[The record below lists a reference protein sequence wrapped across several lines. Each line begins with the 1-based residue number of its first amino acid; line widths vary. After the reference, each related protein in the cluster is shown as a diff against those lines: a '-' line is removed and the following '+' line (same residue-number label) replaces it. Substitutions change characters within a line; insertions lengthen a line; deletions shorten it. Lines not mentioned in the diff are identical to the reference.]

1 MKIRERRARGL
12 AIAGALSLAACAARL
27 ENPEAFADRAPLGGN
42 AAGATM
48 AGGATGDGGTGGAA
62 TFAGAS
68 ATLGGTTPGGTG
80 GAAAVAGTSGSAGAS
95 TGDLPACVAAV
106 FVASTAG
113 KCSNGICHHAGDG
126 SGGLDLASPGVT
138 ARLLDQ
144 PASHAGASPSSGCP
158 QGDKLI
164 DSQDPSASW
173 LLKKLTLDSGAACG
187 AKMPLTGSLSADE
200 LSCLT
205 QWVGSF

>member
-1 MKIRERRARGL
+1 MGGSA
-12 AIAGALSLAACAARL
+12 ATFAGTSS
-27 ENPEAFADRAPLGGN
+27 GGSG
-42 AAGATM
+42 AGTTTS
-48 AGGATGDGGTGGAA
+48 GGSATGGAA
-62 TFAGAS
+62 T
-68 ATLGGTTPGGTG
+68 
-80 GAAAVAGTSGSAGAS
+80 AASGSAGAS
-95 TGDLPACVAAV
+95 SGDLPGCVAAI
-106 FVASTAG
+106 FAATTAG

-144 PASHAGASPSSGCP
+144 PASHVGATPNSGCP

-164 DSQDPSASW
+164 DSHDPSASW
-173 LLKKLTLDSGAACG
+173 LLKKLTLDSATACG

>member
-1 MKIRERRARGL
+1 M
-12 AIAGALSLAACAARL
+12 
-27 ENPEAFADRAPLGGN
+27 N
-42 AAGATM
+42 AAT
-48 AGGATGDGGTGGAA
+48 AGGAASPSAGT
-62 TFAGAS
+62 S
-68 ATLGGTTPGGTG
+68 PTLGGSVTG
-80 GAAAVAGTSGSAGAS
+80 GGAPAAGTSGSTATSSEA
-95 TGDLPACVAAV
+95 LPSCVAAI
-106 FVASTAG
+106 FAASNAG

-138 ARLLDQ
+138 TRLLDQ
-144 PASHAGASPSSGCP
+144 PASHAGATPNDGCP

-173 LLKKLTLDSGAACG
+173 LLKKLTLDGATACG

-205 QWVGSF
+205 LWVGTF